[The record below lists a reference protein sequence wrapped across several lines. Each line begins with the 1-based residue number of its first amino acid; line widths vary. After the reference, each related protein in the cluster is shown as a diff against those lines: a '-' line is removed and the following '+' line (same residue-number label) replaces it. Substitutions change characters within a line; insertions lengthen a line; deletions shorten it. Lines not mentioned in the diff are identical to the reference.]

1 MSKVRVVCS
10 TMISWV
16 LTLGILFRLLE
27 PIVVISTGKAKEIY
41 MVNRAKGHRSHT
53 LLFHQLTFCSDE
65 ALAVW
70 MLKQTNDFK
79 GATLVR
85 TRDPAKLAECS
96 VVVDVGGVYDP
107 AQQRYDHHQVKIKQE
122 TKQV

>member
-1 MSKVRVVCS
+1 M
-10 TMISWV
+10 
-16 LTLGILFRLLE
+16 
-27 PIVVISTGKAKEIY
+27 VISTGKAIEKYI
-41 MVNRAKGHRSHT
+41 VNRAKGYRSHT
-53 LLFHQLTFCSDE
+53 LLLHQMTFCSDE

-107 AQQRYDHHQVKIKQE
+107 AQQRYDHHQVKIKLENQ
-122 TKQV
+122 TSIN